1 MEISPATAVFFE
13 VPENWKMVKISSFVD
28 VNVLYLFPS
37 FFEKEGFATRCASS
51 RASLMEGLR

>member
-37 FFEKEGFATRCASS
+37 FLKKRD
-51 RASLMEGLR
+51 LQPDVLVVVLV